1 MDVPVL
7 IDQSPYSA
15 NRRGVSTT
23 SSLTSASLSALRLG
37 STIINHPTTTD
48 ITTIYQDKEN
58 MSDIADVSIGIMND
72 TSIHTRAFRISPN
85 NEKFPTTNARTPKS
99 PVKSPNS
106 ANISFVTPLKETTN
120 TTLSSGSGSGSHN
133 SHGNSGSSVVITP
146 MIHTSVQGNGDY
158 DHKKLKR
165 EIQDLKI
172 VNKDLIHELECLQ
185 DEIKEKNQMID
196 IKSTKIDDLMH
207 ENNKLLGDL
216 KMERESNEQDFESWL
231 DLKTKLELQIHDLNA
246 QIIQLRKALQQYELG
261 NAELRN
267 EAESE
272 ENIQMEEYY
281 SKLKLSQTE
290 IKKLRKKV
298 NALSMENELELQ
310 SKLMI
315 IEELEMMKER
325 YLEESHKHESLKLD
339 HNTLVDELLHLRD
352 EIEEDYSM
360 EYTDDDLSET
370 TDDTTPTLEK
380 STEMQLQDSTSE
392 LNEPLRPKKL
402 SIKKKRISSR
412 SSNSRNSNVNSRIA
426 SLRNN
431 SLNRA
436 IRDAELNSLSE
447 KYQIELRDSQFEIK
461 SLKLQNHHLLA
472 FIGYTLQLNEREKE
486 IIKKRSLN
494 LSNVFSSPEKREH
507 VNSSRTNCDSRV
519 TSIGSTISNTTEND
533 TNVLSR
539 AERMAY
545 PEIDYSDKFNISTAK
560 KNLKGLM
567 KSVSATAL
575 RSGDLYVDKYT
586 TGTRT
591 SVSTGV
597 VGTHVNGDTH
607 NIFNYEAGGDTLNDD
622 FIMDVNS
629 NSMDYSTDYNQ
640 GEVKPFEMGES
651 DVSEGFGDDE
661 YDDDDDD
668 DDLNLNMNMNV
679 DRFGSPLMG
688 GDDGDIV
695 HAAGTANDNVV
706 DDNSTEK
713 QKRMSGSKTNFT
725 STGSLNGVYKVNI
738 TPHSSSSKRLMTLS
752 VSSSGNTDGTT
763 TIPALS
769 PNGKGIRT
777 TRRNHVKKMTPSSLN
792 LFSKA
797 SGVDDGDDDDFNYDY
812 NNYDENYVLDGI
824 DHDATGSGN
833 NGMDNYVDGDV
844 DGEVDMSIDLGLK
857 LNGLNIAHDSTNN
870 NTQNSGRSF
879 IMSKSNNLNNICE
892 EGESEFDSC
901 VEVSTSDDEDEEDY
915 DEDGDISY
923 TISPD
928 EIEMFR
934 LSAMCRFY
942 CPKHSMFQCFCK
954 APATPGLL
962 HPYFLKLFLS
972 PFYMIRRSLGA
983 TSTTITNST
992 TSNTNIATGSVPLSR
1007 GNSVG
1012 SFKLRNELSGPMRY
1026 HKHRSDIQNV
1036 NVKVNNGRKT
1046 GVISDPR
1053 SVTEGKKRGEKL
1065 NVRGT
1070 KMEGRALGRE
1080 KEGSDEDYNLRAPPT
1095 ANASVTNTNSDG
1107 NGNWDG
1113 NGETD
1118 GGAEQDMLVVD

>member
-1 MDVPVL
+1 
-7 IDQSPYSA
+7 
-15 NRRGVSTT
+15 
-23 SSLTSASLSALRLG
+23 
-37 STIINHPTTTD
+37 
-48 ITTIYQDKEN
+48 
-58 MSDIADVSIGIMND
+58 
-72 TSIHTRAFRISPN
+72 
-85 NEKFPTTNARTPKS
+85 
-99 PVKSPNS
+99 
-106 ANISFVTPLKETTN
+106 
-120 TTLSSGSGSGSHN
+120 
-133 SHGNSGSSVVITP
+133 
-146 MIHTSVQGNGDY
+146 
-158 DHKKLKR
+158 
-165 EIQDLKI
+165 
-172 VNKDLIHELECLQ
+172 
-185 DEIKEKNQMID
+185 
-196 IKSTKIDDLMH
+196 
-207 ENNKLLGDL
+207 
-216 KMERESNEQDFESWL
+216 
-231 DLKTKLELQIHDLNA
+231 
-246 QIIQLRKALQQYELG
+246 
-261 NAELRN
+261 
-267 EAESE
+267 
-272 ENIQMEEYY
+272 
-281 SKLKLSQTE
+281 
-290 IKKLRKKV
+290 
-298 NALSMENELELQ
+298 
-310 SKLMI
+310 
-315 IEELEMMKER
+315 
-325 YLEESHKHESLKLD
+325 
-339 HNTLVDELLHLRD
+339 
-352 EIEEDYSM
+352 
-360 EYTDDDLSET
+360 
-370 TDDTTPTLEK
+370 
-380 STEMQLQDSTSE
+380 
-392 LNEPLRPKKL
+392 
-402 SIKKKRISSR
+402 
-412 SSNSRNSNVNSRIA
+412 
-426 SLRNN
+426 
-431 SLNRA
+431 
-436 IRDAELNSLSE
+436 
-447 KYQIELRDSQFEIK
+447 
-461 SLKLQNHHLLA
+461 
-472 FIGYTLQLNEREKE
+472 
-486 IIKKRSLN
+486 
-494 LSNVFSSPEKREH
+494 
-507 VNSSRTNCDSRV
+507 
-519 TSIGSTISNTTEND
+519 
-533 TNVLSR
+533 
-539 AERMAY
+539 
-545 PEIDYSDKFNISTAK
+545 
-560 KNLKGLM
+560 
-567 KSVSATAL
+567 
-575 RSGDLYVDKYT
+575 
-586 TGTRT
+586 
-591 SVSTGV
+591 
-597 VGTHVNGDTH
+597 
-607 NIFNYEAGGDTLNDD
+607 
-622 FIMDVNS
+622 
-629 NSMDYSTDYNQ
+629 
-640 GEVKPFEMGES
+640 
-651 DVSEGFGDDE
+651 
-661 YDDDDDD
+661 
-668 DDLNLNMNMNV
+668 
-679 DRFGSPLMG
+679 
-688 GDDGDIV
+688 
-695 HAAGTANDNVV
+695 
-706 DDNSTEK
+706 
-713 QKRMSGSKTNFT
+713 MSGSKTNFT

-797 SGVDDGDDDDFNYDY
+797 SGVDDDDDDDFNYDY

-824 DHDATGSGN
+824 DHDATGSGK
-833 NGMDNYVDGDV
+833 NGMGNYADGDV

-992 TSNTNIATGSVPLSR
+992 NSTTSNTNIATGSVPLSR

-1026 HKHRSDIQNV
+1026 HKHRSDIQSV

-1095 ANASVTNTNSDG
+1095 PNATVTNTNSDG